1 MNMHCLISKVKK
13 AIGGGYA
20 TADDLRKR
28 GAEIGD
34 NVHIFTKKV
43 DLNHAFL
50 ISIGNNVTLSDC
62 RILCHDA
69 STKIPLG
76 YSKVGRVVIGD
87 NVFIGADAIV
97 LPNVKI
103 GSDVIVGAG
112 TVVTKDVPDNVVVAG
127 NPARIIG
134 NYDAY
139 VNKNKSEMMQRPVYK
154 THYSQKTNTEIKQ
167 MQDELMSGGFGY
179 DI

>member
-1 MNMHCLISKVKK
+1 M
-13 AIGGGYA
+13 
-20 TADDLRKR
+20 
-28 GAEIGD
+28 
-34 NVHIFTKKV
+34 
-43 DLNHAFL
+43 
-50 ISIGNNVTLSDC
+50 
-62 RILCHDA
+62 
-69 STKIPLG
+69 
-76 YSKVGRVVIGD
+76 VIGD

-112 TVVTKDVPDNVVVAG
+112 AVVTKDVPDNVVVAG
-127 NPARIIG
+127 NPAKIIG

-139 VNKNKSEMMQRPVYK
+139 VNKNESEMMHRPVYK
-154 THYSQKTNTEIKQ
+154 THYSEKTNDEVKQ